1 LATDPIAVT
10 GALEEPAEAR
20 RGLRYPAQAIAR
32 FYRTHYRLILGASG
46 VIAFL
51 LFWQWAGTSGVSNPL
66 FTSSPTKVAQAFVSL
81 AAKGELGNDIL
92 VSGQE
97 FLIGFGLALVVG
109 IPLGI
114 LMGWYKPLDALL
126 DPMVNFF
133 NATPRVALLPL
144 MIIWLGI
151 GQNSKIAIIFAGA
164 VFSILINTI
173 AGVKNLD
180 AQILR
185 AAHSFGASDMQ
196 IFRTVALPGSVPFIL
211 TGMRLGLAHA
221 LIGVV
226 VGELYASTAGVGH
239 LIAIAGNTFQTDKMF
254 VGVVI
259 IAGAGLAVTAIFGRI
274 EAHFQSW
281 RPHRG

>member
-1 LATDPIAVT
+1 LATDPIAVS
-10 GALEEPAEAR
+10 GALDEPAEGR
-20 RGLRYPAQAIAR
+20 PGLRSLLKALAA
-32 FYRTHYRLILGASG
+32 FYRTHYRTILGTVG
-46 VIAFL
+46 VVAFL
-51 LFWQWAGTSGVSNPL
+51 AFWQWAGTSGVSNPL
-66 FTSSPTKVAQAFVSL
+66 FTSSPTRVAQAFVSL
-81 AAKGELGNDIL
+81 AEKGELGNDIL

-97 FLIGFGLALVVG
+97 FLIGFGLAVIVG

-114 LMGWYKPLDALL
+114 LMGWYKPFEALL

-144 MIIWLGI
+144 LIIWLGI
-151 GQNSKIAIIFAGA
+151 GQHSTIALIFLAA
-164 VFSILINTI
+164 VFAILINTI

-180 AQILR
+180 SQILR
-185 AAHSFGASDMQ
+185 AAHSFGASDLQ
-196 IFRTVALPGSVPFIL
+196 VFRTVALPGSVPFIL
-211 TGMRLGLAHA
+211 AGMRLGLAHA

-226 VGELYASTAGVGH
+226 VGELYASTAGLGH

>member
-1 LATDPIAVT
+1 MAVT
-10 GALEEPAEAR
+10 SALDEIGPAGGWLRSPAR
-20 RGLRYPAQAIAR
+20 AMGSV
-32 FYRTHYRLILGASG
+32 YRAHYRLILGSAG
-46 VIAFL
+46 IILFL
-51 LFWQWAGTSGVSNPL
+51 AFWQWAGTSGVSNPL
-66 FTSSPTKVAQAFVSL
+66 FTSSPTRVIQAFFAL
-81 AAKGELGNDIL
+81 AAKGELGNDII
-92 VSGQE
+92 VSGEE

-114 LMGWYKPLDALL
+114 VMGWYKPLEALL
-126 DPMVNFF
+126 DPLVNFF

-151 GQNSKIAIIFAGA
+151 GPNSKIAIIFAGA

-173 AGVKNLD
+173 SGVKNLD
-180 AQILR
+180 ETILK
-185 AAHSFGASDMQ
+185 AAHSFGATDVQ

-221 LIGVV
+221 LVGVV
-226 VGELYASTAGVGH
+226 VGELYASTAGLGH

-259 IAGAGLAVTAIFGRI
+259 IAMAGLTFTALFARI
-274 EAHFQSW
+274 ESHFQSW
-281 RPHRG
+281 KPQRG

>member
-1 LATDPIAVT
+1 MAVT
-10 GALEEPAEAR
+10 GALEEPAEASP
-20 RGLRYPAQAIAR
+20 GLRSPLHAIGR
-32 FYRTHYRLILGASG
+32 FYRTHYRLILGTLG
-46 VIAFL
+46 VVGFL
-51 LFWQWAGTSGVSNPL
+51 SFWQWAGTSGVSNPL
-66 FTSSPTKVAQAFVSL
+66 FTSSPTRVAQAFVGL
-81 AAKGELGNDIL
+81 VQKGELGNDIL

-97 FLIGFGLALVVG
+97 FLIGFGLALIVG

-126 DPMVNFF
+126 DPIVNFF

-151 GQNSKIAIIFAGA
+151 GMNSKIAIIFTGA

-180 AQILR
+180 SQILR

-259 IAGAGLAVTAIFGRI
+259 IAGAGLAMTAIFGRI

>member
-1 LATDPIAVT
+1 MAVT
-10 GALEEPAEAR
+10 GAVDELKDTSD
-20 RGLRYPAQAIAR
+20 GLRSPAKAISS
-32 FYRTHYRLILGASG
+32 FYRAHYRPILGTSG
-46 VIAFL
+46 IILFL
-51 LFWQWAGTSGVSNPL
+51 AFWQWAGTSGVSNPL
-66 FTSSPTKVAQAFVSL
+66 FTSSPTKVVQAFFAL

-114 LMGWYKPLDALL
+114 LMGWYKPLEALL
-126 DPMVNFF
+126 DPLVNFF

-151 GQNSKIAIIFAGA
+151 GPNSKIAIIFAGA

-180 AQILR
+180 STILR
-185 AAHSFGASDMQ
+185 AAHSFGASDLQ
-196 IFRTVALPGSVPFIL
+196 IFKTVALPGSVPFIL

-221 LIGVV
+221 LVGVV

-239 LIAIAGNTFQTDKMF
+239 LIAIAGNTFQTDKVF

-259 IAGAGLAVTAIFGRI
+259 IAAAGLAVTAVFGRI

-281 RPHRG
+281 RPQRG